1 MKEYYLGGDV
11 SKGYCDFLILDKSN
25 RIVEKNF
32 QLDDTPGGH
41 NLLINKIRSLL
52 ESNPQSVLYGGFE
65 STGGYENNWLHLLKK
80 LSSTHN
86 VKVARLNSKGVSYH
100 HKASLNRNITDPISA
115 KNIAQY
121 LITYPSKANYNQET
135 LYQDAR
141 SLYGHIEML
150 TKQNTQQLN
159 VLESELYRSNPSL
172 MCYWKDEMPDWLLA
186 VIRKW
191 PTAEA
196 LSQASVAKIALI
208 PYVSKERAKELKKN
222 AQISVASAASQVMA
236 TAIESM
242 ATQLIQNRE
251 VIKKRKKDLYRLCP
265 LPEVEILKSMPSIS
279 DYTAYGVI
287 LEIDGIERFANAKKL
302 CSYFGVHPVYKD
314 SGDGVW
320 GYHMSKQGR
329 RRPRRL
335 LYMSAMNAVKRDPV
349 FKELYEKHTGA
360 GRTGRDALCIVMH
373 KMVRI
378 IYSLLTNRCKY
389 DPRINQMHRAKY
401 EENKKG
407 NKTRKVDSSRR
418 FQMYDD
424 RAPISGR
431 QNKKRHEIDK
441 ENENITSNYFEKS
454 ASGT

>member
-25 RIVEKNF
+25 GIVEKNF
-32 QLDDTPGGH
+32 QLDDTPKGH
-41 NLLINKIRSLL
+41 TILLNKINALFQ
-52 ESNPQSVLYGGFE
+52 SNPQSVLYGGFE
-65 STGGYENNWLHLLKK
+65 STGGYENNWIHLLKE
-80 LSSTHN
+80 LSSSYN
-86 VKVARLNSKGVSYH
+86 VNVARLNSKGVNHH
-100 HKASLNRNITDPISA
+100 HKASLNRNITDQISA

-121 LITYPSKANYNQET
+121 LMTYPSKVYYNQET

-150 TKQNTQQLN
+150 TKQTTQQLN

-172 MCYWKDEMPDWLLA
+172 ICYWKDEMPGWLLS
-186 VIRKW
+186 VIKKW
-191 PTAEA
+191 PTAKA
-196 LSQASVAKIALI
+196 LSEASVDRIALI
-208 PYVSKERAKELKKN
+208 PYVNKERAKELKKD
-222 AQISVASAASQVMA
+222 AKISVASAVSPVMA
-236 TAIESM
+236 TTIESM

-265 LPEVEILKSMPSIS
+265 LPEVEILKSMPSIG
-279 DYTAYGVI
+279 DYTAYGII
-287 LEIDGIERFANAKKL
+287 LEIDGVERFANGRKL
-302 CSYFGVHPVYKD
+302 CSYFGMHPVYKN

-320 GYHMSKQGR
+320 EYHMSKQGR

-335 LYMSAMNAVKRDPV
+335 LYMSAMNAIQRDPV

-360 GRTGRDALCIVMH
+360 GRTGKDALCIVMH

-378 IYSLLTNRCKY
+378 IYALLTKRCKY

-407 NKTRKVDSSRR
+407 NKTKKEEPSRR
-418 FQMYDD
+418 FQTYDKS
-424 RAPISGR
+424 APISKR
-431 QNKKRHEIDK
+431 QNKKRQGHDK
-441 ENENITSNYFEKS
+441 ENENITSNYFKKS